1 MWLSKSDEMK
11 CPYCNS
17 NESSVVDSR
26 DTEENTVRRRRECEK
41 CKKRFTS
48 YERIELLDLA
58 VVKKDGSREAFDREK
73 IKKGILKACEK
84 RPVSIDDIDKAVEE
98 IDAIL
103 RKKETTEISSK
114 EVGELVIKRLQKLDK
129 VAYIRFAS
137 IYKEFADVEQFQ
149 EEIKKLLSK

>member
-1 MWLSKSDEMK
+1 MK

-98 IDAIL
+98 IDAII
-103 RKKETTEISSK
+103 RKKETTEINSK
-114 EVGELVIKRLQKLDK
+114 EIGELVIKRLQKLDK

>member
-1 MWLSKSDEMK
+1 MK

-48 YERIELLDLA
+48 YERIELLDLD
-58 VVKKDGSREAFDREK
+58 VVKKDGTREPFDREK
-73 IKKGILKACEK
+73 VKKGILKACEK
-84 RPVSIDDIDKAVEE
+84 RPVSREDIERAVEE
-98 IDAIL
+98 IDATT
-103 RKKETTEISSK
+103 RKKETTEIPSK
-114 EVGELVIKRLQKLDK
+114 EIGKLVMKKLQKLDK

-137 IYKEFADVEQFQ
+137 VYKAFADVEEFQ
-149 EEIKKLLSK
+149 DEIKKLLEK

>member
-1 MWLSKSDEMK
+1 MK

-48 YERIELLDLA
+48 YERIELIDLV
-58 VVKKDGSREAFDREK
+58 VVKKDGTREPFDREK
-73 IKKGILKACEK
+73 VKKGILKACEK
-84 RPVSIDDIDKAVEE
+84 RPVSAEDIEKAVDE
-98 IDAIL
+98 IDAII
-103 RKKETTEISSK
+103 RKKETTEIPSK
-114 EVGELVIKRLQKLDK
+114 EIGELVMKKLQKLDK

-137 IYKEFADVEQFQ
+137 VYKSFADVEEFQ
-149 EEIKKLLSK
+149 DEIKRLLNK

>member
-1 MWLSKSDEMK
+1 MK

-58 VVKKDGSREAFDREK
+58 VVKKDGSREPFDREK

-84 RPVSIDDIDKAVEE
+84 RPVSTEDIEKAVEE
-98 IDAIL
+98 IDAII
-103 RKKETTEISSK
+103 RKKETTEIPSK

>member
-1 MWLSKSDEMK
+1 MK

-48 YERIELLDLA
+48 YERIELIDLA
-58 VVKKDGSREAFDREK
+58 IIKKDGSRESFDREK
-73 IKKGILKACEK
+73 VKKGILKACEK
-84 RPVSIDDIDKAVEE
+84 RPVSMEDIEKAVEE
-98 IDAIL
+98 IDATL
-103 RKKETTEISSK
+103 RKKETTEIPSK
-114 EVGELVIKRLQKLDK
+114 EVGELVVKKLQKLDK

>member
-1 MWLSKSDEMK
+1 MK

-58 VVKKDGSREAFDREK
+58 VVKKDGAREAFDREK

-84 RPVSIDDIDKAVEE
+84 RPVSIGDIDKAVEE
-98 IDAIL
+98 IDATL
-103 RKKETTEISSK
+103 RKKETTEIASK
-114 EVGELVIKRLQKLDK
+114 EVGELVMKKLQKLDK

-137 IYKEFADVEQFQ
+137 VYKSFTDVEEFQ
-149 EEIKKLLSK
+149 EEIKKLLGK